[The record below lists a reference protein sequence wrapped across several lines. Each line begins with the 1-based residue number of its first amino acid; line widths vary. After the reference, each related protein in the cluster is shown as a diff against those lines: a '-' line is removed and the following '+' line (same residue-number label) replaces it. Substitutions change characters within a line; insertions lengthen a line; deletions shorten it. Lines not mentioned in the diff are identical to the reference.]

1 MADASA
7 APSSSSGAPRVRGVP
22 QARRVP
28 STFDRL
34 TREDVDQTSSL
45 SVGDELTSF
54 VRVYFGDGL
63 DGGVASSGPLA
74 VAVASGGGEGSMA
87 VAGTDPEMRR
97 DGSRVVWVEN
107 ARTGELVPVYLR
119 SGAADDR
126 SSRAANAEVDETA
139 GGEEG
144 NAADAEEAALLA
156 FPPPLQDTPAQIF
169 GLDKPAGADCEEDN
183 ASHSSAAMFL
193 RASFL
198 LFQGLFAGFAFATVA
213 LDNTAPNDATFLT
226 QYQPDAQEYR
236 RLFYL
241 LASLSAVGSLDA
253 LMTLISKTN
262 RPSLAGPGS
271 GSFGAALVL
280 RETQGSL
287 IIAVAAAL
295 LHVVGL
301 VVSVLAGGAD
311 VLIFVKN
318 GAYISIGSTSSNVP
332 WTTSALADSIFST
345 NLKNWKGLDRARLV
359 SAVVAWFC
367 CCLLVWRELLA
378 REGRGREMIRLRDVL
393 EAWRLRTCE
402 LEGESLE
409 ELSTQELRR
418 LCALQTLG
426 LDRTSSALRVAQEL
440 EDGLL

>member
-1 MADASA
+1 
-7 APSSSSGAPRVRGVP
+7 
-22 QARRVP
+22 
-28 STFDRL
+28 
-34 TREDVDQTSSL
+34 
-45 SVGDELTSF
+45 
-54 VRVYFGDGL
+54 
-63 DGGVASSGPLA
+63 
-74 VAVASGGGEGSMA
+74 
-87 VAGTDPEMRR
+87 
-97 DGSRVVWVEN
+97 
-107 ARTGELVPVYLR
+107 
-119 SGAADDR
+119 
-126 SSRAANAEVDETA
+126 
-139 GGEEG
+139 
-144 NAADAEEAALLA
+144 
-156 FPPPLQDTPAQIF
+156 
-169 GLDKPAGADCEEDN
+169 
-183 ASHSSAAMFL
+183 MFL